1 MNLRNLFFFV
11 VDHLKQRGGKGRAVI
26 IVRTT
31 PVEEVAKQF
40 ESMLADPAVAS
51 VAQYRKETSAEHL
64 DMIIYMA
71 PNNEEHIVIGK
82 SEQGW
87 KGDYGLT
94 HDDVVVSVL

>member
-1 MNLRNLFFFV
+1 MNLRNLFFFI

-40 ESMLADPAVAS
+40 DAMLSDPAVSA
-51 VAQYRKETSAEHL
+51 VAQYRKETSPDYPEML
-64 DMIIYMA
+64 IYFS
-71 PNNEEHIVIGK
+71 PNNEEHIVFGR

-87 KGDYGLT
+87 KDDYGLT
-94 HDDVVVSVL
+94 HNDVVVSVL